1 MTHPSWQPIET
12 APRDDEILAIWE
24 FPKTDDGQIRKFICI
39 SSFNGIFEHIKPG
52 SGFWSG
58 YYWGGH
64 VTSRSG
70 NYRPIAWM
78 ELPPIDLPQ
87 SL

>member
-1 MTHPSWQPIET
+1 MKFPPWQSMET
-12 APRDDEILAIWE
+12 APKDDEILAIWE
-24 FPKTDDGQIRKFICI
+24 FEDSSKHVCI
-39 SSFNGIFEHIKPG
+39 SSFNGFFEHVKPG

-70 NYRPIAWM
+70 DYRPVAWM
-78 ELPPIDLPQ
+78 ELPPINQ
-87 SL
+87 EEVS